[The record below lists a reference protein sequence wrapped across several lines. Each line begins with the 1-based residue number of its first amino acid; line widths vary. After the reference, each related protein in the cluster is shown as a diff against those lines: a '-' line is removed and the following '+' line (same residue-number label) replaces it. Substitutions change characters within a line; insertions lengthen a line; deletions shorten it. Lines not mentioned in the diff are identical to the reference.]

1 MARYFLKIAYDGS
14 QYHGWQVQEN
24 AHSIQAEINGAL
36 QKLLSDKEI
45 YVVGCG
51 RTDAGVHASEFFL
64 HFDTEK
70 DCSNRENLIYRLNQ
84 ILPKDIV
91 VFDWINVAN
100 EAHSRFDAL
109 SRTYQYHI
117 IQFKNPFN
125 QDYAAFFPKGLN
137 LDKMNEAAGI
147 LECYKDFTSFSK
159 LHTDTHTNDCE
170 VHYAKW
176 FVQEDELIFEIKAN
190 RFLRNMVRAL
200 VGTCIE
206 VGKGKM
212 EIDSFKKVIEAKDRS
227 QAGSSVPAK
236 GLFLTKVEYDY
247 VGS

>member
-1 MARYFLKIAYDGS
+1 LKIAYDGS

-24 AHSIQAEINGAL
+24 AHSVQAEINGAL

-45 YVVGCG
+45 YAVGCG

-64 HFDTEK
+64 HFDTDK
-70 DCSNRENLIYRLNQ
+70 DCNRRENLIYRLNQ

-91 VFDWINVAN
+91 VFDWINVN
-100 EAHSRFDAL
+100 EEAHSRFDAL

-117 IQFKNPFN
+117 IHSKNPFN
-125 QDYAAFFPKGLN
+125 QNYAAFFPKGLD
-137 LDKMNEAAGI
+137 LGKMNEAADV
-147 LECYKDFTSFSK
+147 LKDYTDFTSFSK
-159 LHTDTHTNDCE
+159 LHTDTHTNDCDL
-170 VHYAKW
+170 HDAKW
-176 FVQEDELIFEIKAN
+176 FIQGDELVFEIKAN
-190 RFLRNMVRAL
+190 RFLRNMVRAI

-212 EIDSFKKVIEAKDRS
+212 EIDSFKKVIEAKDRN

-247 VGS
+247 VGF